1 MGIYRYDGEYRW
13 EWPLW
18 EYVVWDISEGCL
30 GNIVGNVMGILIPD
44 ANHGAG
50 IFANIVPP
58 YLWPLVM

>member
-50 IFANIVPP
+50 IFANIAPP